1 MKTNKSKN
9 QLAME
14 DLEKQLD
21 MVMKFLI
28 WQMDNAGKFGEVSM
42 INSKD
47 STNDILE
54 KLSEQ
59 LTTTRTIIKRLDG
72 ERK

>member
-1 MKTNKSKN
+1 
-9 QLAME
+9 ME

-28 WQMDNAGKFGEVSM
+28 WQMDNVGKFGEVSM
-42 INSKD
+42 VNSKD